1 MIDRRILLATA
12 AGLSGLVLVTTVLML
27 AQFVSAPPVGFIG
40 VTASPPVA
48 QSASVAA
55 VPASRS
61 L

>member
-1 MIDRRILLATA
+1 MIMHSLRAA
-12 AGLSGLVLVTTVLML
+12 AGLSGLVIVTTVLML

-48 QSASVAA
+48 QSASAVA
-55 VPASRS
+55 VPATRS